1 MLLSNMKIRELI
13 EQGKSVERRM
23 YGNVMAIMAI
33 LAGIFTLVNV
43 NAQAMQA
50 DLKTVLT
57 LNLTTVGSF
66 SVLVALIGIVTGHVK
81 GEGKRSHL
89 HHLRHRRAML
99 CRCHCL
105 CHAVAVGTWSLSDRL
120 MQNAL
125 FHEEA
130 DTECAFP

>member
-1 MLLSNMKIRELI
+1 MKIRELI

-66 SVLVALIGIVTGHVK
+66 SVLVALIGVVTDNVK
-81 GEGKRSHL
+81 GGAKDPSAL
-89 HHLRHRRAML
+89 PASSRRYAL
-99 CRCHCL
+99 SLPLLVPNCCRRY
-105 CHAVAVGTWSLSDRL
+105 VESL
-120 MQNAL
+120 
-125 FHEEA
+125 
-130 DTECAFP
+130 

>member
-43 NAQAMQA
+43 NAQAIQA

-66 SVLVALIGIVTGHVK
+66 SVLVALIAVVTGSVK
-81 GEGKRSHL
+81 GEGKISICITCVI
-89 HHLRHRRAML
+89 AAL
-99 CRCHCL
+99 CF
-105 CHAVAVGTWSLSDRL
+105 VAAIACTTQL
-120 MQNAL
+120 
-125 FHEEA
+125 
-130 DTECAFP
+130 P

>member
-1 MLLSNMKIRELI
+1 MLLSEMKIRELI
-13 EQGKSVERRM
+13 KQGKSVERKM

-66 SVLVALIGIVTGHVK
+66 SVLVALIGVVTGNIK
-81 GEGKRSHL
+81 GEGKRSICINCVI
-89 HHLRHRRAML
+89 AAL
-99 CRCHCL
+99 CFG
-105 CHAVAVGTWSLSDRL
+105 VAIT
-120 MQNAL
+120 
-125 FHEEA
+125 
-130 DTECAFP
+130 CATQLP

>member
-1 MLLSNMKIRELI
+1 MLLSDMKIRELI
-13 EQGKSVERRM
+13 EQDKFVERRM

-66 SVLVALIGIVTGHVK
+66 SVLVALIGVVTGNVK
-81 GEGKRSHL
+81 GEGKRSICITYVIAAL
-89 HHLRHRRAML
+89 CFGVAIACVML
-99 CRCHCL
+99 L
-105 CHAVAVGTWSLSDRL
+105 
-120 MQNAL
+120 
-125 FHEEA
+125 
-130 DTECAFP
+130 P

>member
-1 MLLSNMKIRELI
+1 MKIRELI

-66 SVLVALIGIVTGHVK
+66 SVLVALIGVVTGNVK
-81 GEGKRSHL
+81 GGGKGPICITC
-89 HHLRHRRAML
+89 AIAVL
-99 CRCHCL
+99 CFGI
-105 CHAVAVGTWSLSDRL
+105 AI
-120 MQNAL
+120 
-125 FHEEA
+125 F
-130 DTECAFP
+130 CATQLP